1 MAFNKNIIQ
10 NLLNSNPELINA
22 AIRIIGENQ
31 TADELGSRHT
41 KYENGIGFTASYGTI
56 GTVLYQF
63 VTGRDCK
70 RRGHPVR
77 WTPKSLI
84 KDGQVLDRT
93 RDMRRFKRNNPKYSN
108 TSVADIAK
116 MIAVLHWRQLSGLLN
131 VSNTVSTRVEPEA
144 PKTLVIRYTRVIRQ
158 TERALL
164 LEKVDAE
171 GIAWERW
178 IPKSMVVNNL
188 GGGELEIK
196 RPA

>member
-1 MAFNKNIIQ
+1 
-10 NLLNSNPELINA
+10 
-22 AIRIIGENQ
+22 
-31 TADELGSRHT
+31 
-41 KYENGIGFTASYGTI
+41 
-56 GTVLYQF
+56 
-63 VTGRDCK
+63 
-70 RRGHPVR
+70 
-77 WTPKSLI
+77 
-84 KDGQVLDRT
+84 
-93 RDMRRFKRNNPKYSN
+93 
-108 TSVADIAK
+108 
-116 MIAVLHWRQLSGLLN
+116 MIAVLHWRQLGGLLN

-144 PKTLVIRYTRVIRQ
+144 PKTMVIKFTRVVRQ